1 MKNFPNTIKIEIYI
15 RNGRWVFRIEEI
27 FWKKISDVRFTRL
40 RYPTDNHLTGN
51 RAALAGL

>member
-51 RAALAGL
+51 RVALAGL